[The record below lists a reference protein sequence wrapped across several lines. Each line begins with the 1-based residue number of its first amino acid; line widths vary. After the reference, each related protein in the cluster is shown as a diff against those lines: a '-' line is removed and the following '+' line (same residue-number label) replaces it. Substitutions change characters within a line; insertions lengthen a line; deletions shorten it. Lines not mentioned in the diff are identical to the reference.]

1 MAEHYGKNVIGSGF
15 CPCSLAGYY
24 MHPAVADASLHIS
37 AIPAAATL
45 SPTPGRIPISLAT
58 LAAPE
63 RRNAVLR
70 APWAATA
77 SRGDFTAGG
86 SVTGDATAAES
97 LPPGDWQGTQNQLRF
112 RGLVS
117 RAVASSP
124 SSYKPSVASP
134 KAQVKS
140 LATPL

>member
-1 MAEHYGKNVIGSGF
+1 
-15 CPCSLAGYY
+15 
-24 MHPAVADASLHIS
+24 MHPAVADASLHVS

-45 SPTPGRIPISLAT
+45 SATPGRIPISLAT

-70 APWAATA
+70 APWAASA
-77 SRGDFTAGG
+77 SQGDFSAGG

-97 LPPGDWQGTQNQLRF
+97 VPPGGWKETRNQLRF

-117 RAVASSP
+117 RAVASGV
-124 SSYKPSVASP
+124 SSRKPSASTP
-134 KAQVKS
+134 KTQVRPP
-140 LATPL
+140 ATPPSKNSILTKIEP